1 MLLAMTLLGKVQY
14 NNDLKKIGVN
24 SIYDVEMPY
33 SDDGRDTWCL
43 NAIPADFGWGTIW
56 RFTELGASTFSIIH
70 NLNLCIAAL
79 HKAVMNLKR
88 FENAGFICDRDYFGD
103 QTKESYTTRSAFEYI
118 RDHLGYRLTL
128 EEATYPLFV
137 KVGDYFDLKFSLKNY
152 GFARPVNVRP
162 IAIVLLDEQHEI
174 KWQLFLPAGAE
185 MCAAGRGYTFSISC
199 QVINIKSGKHLLAL
213 WLPDESPML
222 RDDAKY
228 DIQLA
233 NGGSNFSLI
242 VTDKHRFNVFA
253 TIPVIE

>member
-1 MLLAMTLLGKVQY
+1 M
-14 NNDLKKIGVN
+14 
-24 SIYDVEMPY
+24 
-33 SDDGRDTWCL
+33 
-43 NAIPADFGWGTIW
+43 
-56 RFTELGASTFSIIH
+56 
-70 NLNLCIAAL
+70 
-79 HKAVMNLKR
+79 
-88 FENAGFICDRDYFGD
+88 
-103 QTKESYTTRSAFEYI
+103 
-118 RDHLGYRLTL
+118 
-128 EEATYPLFV
+128 FV
-137 KVGDYFDLKFSLKNY
+137 RVGDYFDLKFSLKNY

-174 KWQLFLPAGAE
+174 KWQFFLPAGAE

-222 RDDAKY
+222 RDDVKY

-253 TIPVIE
+253 NIPVIE